1 MFHNYQEWEHWTKKN
16 NIPIEDELWFCYY
29 HGYKRKWVLDDDE
42 IEKKSWEEKFFLQNS
57 DHTVFTMNGLA
68 LPDAKPLN
76 QFVYSKYF
84 VKNELVPQEQNI
96 KVSDAKKHNKIFYV
110 HF

>member
-1 MFHNYQEWEHWTKKN
+1 MGILNKKKN

-57 DHTVFTMNGLA
+57 DHTVFTMNGFA
-68 LPDAKPLN
+68 LPNAKTSQPICL
-76 QFVYSKYF
+76 FKILCKKRIGSTRTKYKSF
-84 VKNELVPQEQNI
+84 WCQKT
-96 KVSDAKKHNKIFYV
+96 
-110 HF
+110 